1 MKPSFVDLA
10 RLIDTPKCAIFF
22 NTVEEVK
29 QFWHN
34 CEEQLADFCGFWEL
48 GDVVRR
54 WENNPTIGFTFM
66 TDTMPESMTWCDR
79 AWYEASGY
87 EIIEFA
93 DLVNPVEIEESE
105 MSLNILLSQDSASTP
120 S

>member
-1 MKPSFVDLA
+1 MFYSEVSYET
-10 RLIDTPKCAIFF
+10 LICRPCETEFF

-48 GDVVRR
+48 GDVVRK

-66 TDTMPESMTWCDR
+66 TDTMPEDMTWCDR

-87 EIIEFA
+87 EIIEFE
-93 DLVNPVEIEESE
+93 DLANPAELEESE
-105 MSLNILLSQDSASTP
+105 MSLDVLLSQDSASIQ